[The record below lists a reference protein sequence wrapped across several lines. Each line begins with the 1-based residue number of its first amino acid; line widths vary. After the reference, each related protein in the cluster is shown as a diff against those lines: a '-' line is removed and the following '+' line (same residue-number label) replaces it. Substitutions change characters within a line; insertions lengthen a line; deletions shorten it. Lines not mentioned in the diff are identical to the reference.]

1 MWQAGLIAQFMLF
14 SQGLNHGGSRV
25 TARDAGLAKAF
36 QASSAACPIPEA
48 VAIIGER
55 WTCLIIRASMLGLRH
70 FEEFQACLGIARNI
84 LSDRLGR
91 LVAAGVLARTPDPE
105 DGRRVVY
112 ALTESGAALM
122 PVMVALRQWALDAGL
137 GKAGHPSLADRRN
150 RQPIARM
157 TVQSEDGRQLGI
169 EDLVW
174 VGPDGEELGMPGA
187 SRPGRATATAA

>member
-1 MWQAGLIAQFMLF
+1 MLL
-14 SQGLNHGGSRV
+14 SGRLNRRGSRV
-25 TARDAGLAKAF
+25 AGRDVGLVQAF
-36 QASSAACPIPEA
+36 QASSDACPIPEA

-91 LVAAGVLARTPDPE
+91 LVTAGILARTPDPE
-105 DGRRVVY
+105 DGRKVIY
-112 ALTESGAALM
+112 GLTERGAALV

-137 GKAGHPSLADRRN
+137 GKEGHPELADRRD
-150 RQPIARM
+150 RKPVAR
-157 TVQSEDGRQLGI
+157 VSVHSHDGRKLEI

-174 VGPDGEELGMPGA
+174 LGPDGMEVQMPTPP
-187 SRPGRATATAA
+187 RVRQVAA